1 MPNGRIGSID
11 FLVGEPFEYVF
22 LKDLNQNNILSYNY
36 EVKLHIYNK
45 LISYVENNNAINTYD
60 LTSEQFLILD
70 KRIYNLKSFNFL
82 NKTLIALKNNN
93 LLTSYNIKNNNI
105 FWKVDL
111 SKFLSKEDLII
122 NSYAFTNTILL
133 FFSTGKVIQ
142 LNKLNG
148 NVLFKQ
154 NLRLKNV
161 NHINVKDNYFIINQE
176 NGKVFIYKQ

>member
-1 MPNGRIGSID
+1 M
-11 FLVGEPFEYVF
+11 
-22 LKDLNQNNILSYNY
+22 
-36 EVKLHIYNK
+36 
-45 LISYVENNNAINTYD
+45 
-60 LTSEQFLILD
+60 
-70 KRIYNLKSFNFL
+70 KSFNFL
-82 NKTLIALKNNN
+82 NNTLIALKNNN

-148 NVLFKQ
+148 NL
-154 NLRLKNV
+154 
-161 NHINVKDNYFIINQE
+161 IILSFSHGNPA
-176 NGKVFIYKQ
+176 I